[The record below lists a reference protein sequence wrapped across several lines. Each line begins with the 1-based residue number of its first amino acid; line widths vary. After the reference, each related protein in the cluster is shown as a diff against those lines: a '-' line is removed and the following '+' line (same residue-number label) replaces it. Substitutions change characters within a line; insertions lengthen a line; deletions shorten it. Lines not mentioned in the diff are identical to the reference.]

1 MIMLEVKVFL
11 NFQFESLLKLHIFG
25 LFSSKG
31 LLLRAWVDITSG
43 KDSHAKKSIKL
54 FDEALSG

>member
-1 MIMLEVKVFL
+1 MFDPL
-11 NFQFESLLKLHIFG
+11 
-25 LFSSKG
+25 SSKG